1 MINDTDIPIAKIMK
15 PSADEFND
23 FEQFIE
29 KLDTDN
35 VFHDYGLVKVIP
47 PPKWKP
53 RKTPYANDFDH
64 LVVHAPIEQNVQG
77 KSGIYE
83 LLLIQKKSMKLP
95 EYRKKVECFDHLTDD
110 KEIEEVEEMFWKNIA
125 FSPPLYGADMA
136 GTLFE
141 PGTPWDLR
149 DLPGVLKEGLKN
161 PIAGVNNP
169 YLYVGSWKT
178 MFGWHKEDLDL
189 YSINYNH
196 VGKPKFW
203 YCIPLSESP
212 KLENFAKQYFIEGF
226 SKCKE
231 FLRHKTILINPYLLK
246 QKIPDLIIH
255 KVAQYPGEFVI
266 TSGGAYH
273 AGFNWGF
280 NIAEAV
286 NFAATRWLEIFPS
299 VKSCT
304 CVNDSV
310 KMDKADFY
318 ANILL
323 SNTYGKN
330 PSIRKICQENGA
342 TKAKLHAM
350 RLEQDEVDSTETT
363 DSRDEDSHSKRRQK
377 STSGGRMSAFIHT
390 EDKVP
395 EKSNRRQSTRIKTYR
410 NTKAKEEV
418 QEEEEEPTIQ
428 RISNRSKKIKK
439 LGEEFD
445 TSDWRKGR
453 TTRNGRAITSKK
465 TPNTKK
471 SQGHGKKAQTA

>member
-1 MINDTDIPIAKIMK
+1 MINDTDIPIGKIMR
-15 PSADEFND
+15 PTPEEFND

-29 KLDTDN
+29 KLDQDK
-35 VFHDYGLVKVIP
+35 VFQDYGLVKVIP
-47 PPKWKP
+47 PAKWKP
-53 RKTPYANDFDH
+53 RKTAYNNDFDH

-83 LLLIQKKSMKLP
+83 LLLIQKKSMKLA
-95 EYRKKVECFDHLTDD
+95 EYRKKVECFDHLTDE

-169 YLYVGSWKT
+169 YLYIGSWKT

-203 YCIPLSESP
+203 YCIPLSESH
-212 KLENFAKQYFIEGF
+212 KLENFARQYFVEGF

-246 QKIPDLIIH
+246 QKIPDLKIH
-255 KVAQYPGEFVI
+255 KMAQYPGEFVI

-286 NFAATRWLEIFPS
+286 NFAAVKWLEIFPQ
-299 VKSCT
+299 VKSCK
-304 CVNDSV
+304 CISDSV

-318 ANILL
+318 ANLLL
-323 SNTYGKN
+323 SKTYGKV

-342 TKAKLHAM
+342 TKAKMDAM

-363 DSRDEDSHSKRRQK
+363 DSRDEDANNKRKQK
-377 STSGGRMSAFIHT
+377 PAIGGRMMAFVTT

-395 EKSNRRQSTRIKTYR
+395 EKSNRRQSTRIKTYK
-410 NTKAKEEV
+410 NTKPKEET
-418 QEEEEEPTIQ
+418 EEEPIIQ
-428 RISNRSKKIKK
+428 RISSRSKKIKK

-453 TTRNGRAITSKK
+453 TSRNGKALTSKK
-465 TPNTKK
+465 NSAAKKTK
-471 SQGHGKKAQTA
+471 GKKAQTV